1 MMLPAQRR
9 CDVCSQVIEPGT
21 PFVAMRYELRD
32 DHKPTIGSAGSGTI
46 HASNEVEAHEACCA
60 PDFFPLLD
68 LRRRRESEDRSQRN
82 RWSHENAPI
91 DRSVAAAVVG
101 WRSNAEQKGSSRS

>member
-9 CDVCSQVIEPGT
+9 CDVCSKVIEAGT
-21 PFVAMRYELRD
+21 KFLRVRYELFED
-32 DHKPTIGSAGSGTI
+32 NKPEIGSSGGGSI

-60 PDFFPLLD
+60 PDFFLLLD
-68 LRRRRESEDRSQRN
+68 LRRRSQSDDRGQRN

-91 DRSVAAAVVG
+91 DPSFAAAVVG
-101 WRSNAEQKGSSRS
+101 VQKGSSRT